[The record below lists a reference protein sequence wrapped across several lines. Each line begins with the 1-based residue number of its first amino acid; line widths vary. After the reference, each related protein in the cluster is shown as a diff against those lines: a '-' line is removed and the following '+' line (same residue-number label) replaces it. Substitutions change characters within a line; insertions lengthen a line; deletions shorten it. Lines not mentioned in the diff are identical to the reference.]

1 MRKGELIF
9 NYALVLMPLV
19 LGLASA
25 GFIGLYYTMPGPTFW
40 GMVVFFIL
48 GFALFLKAKLSIIR
62 QGRLFT
68 FGPSQMT
75 KSNRIAYFLG
85 YGVMFLGL
93 FLMIGFGIGA

>member
-1 MRKGELIF
+1 MRKGELVF
-9 NYALVLMPLV
+9 NYVIVLMPLV
-19 LGLASA
+19 LGLVLA

-40 GMVVFFIL
+40 SMVVFFIL